1 MRILLA
7 LVVLGFVVFIH
18 ELGHFV
24 VAKISNM
31 RVEKFSIGMGPAIT
45 SIKKGETDYVIG
57 AFPAGGYVQVTGEH
71 NEYDDEDEMPVDDPR
86 RYGNRPLISRLLFA
100 FAGSFMNLLIAV
112 IIMIGLFMVQGVSV
126 PTPSDKNIVASV
138 VEGSPADIIG
148 LKANDEILE
157 INGKKIN
164 SWDDIVGSL
173 SISKGSQ
180 IEILYNRL
188 GEKSLVSVT
197 PEKKPSGE
205 GYFLGITRLE
215 ELKKEKL
222 NFSDATKASLT
233 MTKKISLLVYNAVKD
248 IITGKTAI
256 NDKEGGLT
264 GPVGIV
270 KAIDNSI
277 DRGLEEVVFLI
288 SMLSINL
295 GLMNLLPLPA
305 LDGSKIL
312 FLLLEGIRGVPIDSS
327 KENLVNF
334 LGFVFF
340 MGLMIYVT
348 INDIASLG

>member
-1 MRILLA
+1 
-7 LVVLGFVVFIH
+7 
-18 ELGHFV
+18 
-24 VAKISNM
+24 
-31 RVEKFSIGMGPAIT
+31 
-45 SIKKGETDYVIG
+45 
-57 AFPAGGYVQVTGEH
+57 
-71 NEYDDEDEMPVDDPR
+71 
-86 RYGNRPLISRLLFA
+86 
-100 FAGSFMNLLIAV
+100 
-112 IIMIGLFMVQGVSV
+112 
-126 PTPSDKNIVASV
+126 
-138 VEGSPADIIG
+138 
-148 LKANDEILE
+148 
-157 INGKKIN
+157 
-164 SWDDIVGSL
+164 
-173 SISKGSQ
+173 
-180 IEILYNRL
+180 
-188 GEKSLVSVT
+188 
-197 PEKKPSGE
+197 
-205 GYFLGITRLE
+205 
-215 ELKKEKL
+215 
-222 NFSDATKASLT
+222 

-334 LGFVFF
+334 FRLCIFF